1 MEEFVAVGKNIKM
14 SPRKMRLVA
23 DSVKK
28 SDLQNAL
35 AQLVVLN
42 KRAADPIRKALES
55 AVANATHNFG
65 KEKANLTIK
74 DIIVTEGI
82 SYKRYHYA
90 SRGRVHPY
98 KRRTSHVKVVLVQKE
113 EKTKKIEA
121 KEVMQE
127 EKAVE
132 KKGLRSRLKRTNKE
146 TKKEETK

>member
-65 KEKANLTIK
+65 KEKASLTIK

-90 SRGRVHPY
+90 SRGRIHPY

-113 EKTKKIEA
+113 EKVKKVEA
-121 KEVMQE
+121 KEAMQE
-127 EKAVE
+127 EKTVE
-132 KKGLRSRLKRTNKE
+132 KKGIRSRLKRTNKK
-146 TKKEETK
+146 TNKEETK

>member
-65 KEKANLTIK
+65 KEKASLTIK

-90 SRGRVHPY
+90 SRGRIHPY

-113 EKTKKIEA
+113 EKAKKIET
-121 KEVMQE
+121 KEAMQE
-127 EKAVE
+127 EKTVE
-132 KKGLRSRLKRTNKE
+132 KKGIRSRLKRTNKE
-146 TKKEETK
+146 VKKEEAK

>member
-55 AVANATHNFG
+55 AVANATHNYG
-65 KEKANLTIK
+65 KEKASLTIK

-90 SRGRVHPY
+90 SRGRIHPY
-98 KRRTSHVKVVLVQKE
+98 KRRTSHVRVVLVQKDGAKVVEPKKVISE
-113 EKTKKIEA
+113 ENQPKA
-121 KEVMQE
+121 
-127 EKAVE
+127 EK
-132 KKGLRSRLKRTNKE
+132 GIRSRLKRTNKE
-146 TKKEETK
+146 AKKEEAK

>member
-1 MEEFVAVGKNIKM
+1 
-14 SPRKMRLVA
+14 MRLVA

-65 KEKANLTIK
+65 KEKASLTIK

-90 SRGRVHPY
+90 SRGRIHPY

-113 EKTKKIEA
+113 EKAKKIET
-121 KEVMQE
+121 KEAMQE
-127 EKAVE
+127 EKTVE
-132 KKGLRSRLKRTNKE
+132 KKGIRSRLKRTSKE
-146 TKKEETK
+146 AKKEDTK